1 MKKIVLIIEAILVI
15 SVIFPNISYAEKESE
30 QTTISTQDIL
40 SSQQD
45 SLNISSFL
53 KEAKKYT
60 SSVYEDIDFN
70 ELFTSALTG
79 KIDNEKIIKSIT
91 GLFGKEVISSI
102 TVLGSIVIIIVIHS
116 ILKSLSEGL
125 ENKSV
130 SQITYYVQYILIVTL
145 IMTNFVQILDMVKDS
160 IGNLVRVMDC

>member
-53 KEAKKYT
+53 KEAKST
-60 SSVYEDIDFN
+60 Q
-70 ELFTSALTG
+70 
-79 KIDNEKIIKSIT
+79 
-91 GLFGKEVISSI
+91 
-102 TVLGSIVIIIVIHS
+102 VLYM
-116 ILKSLSEGL
+116 K
-125 ENKSV
+125 
-130 SQITYYVQYILIVTL
+130 TL
-145 IMTNFVQILDMVKDS
+145 ISMSCSHL
-160 IGNLVRVMDC
+160 R

>member
-79 KIDNEKIIKSIT
+79 KIDNEKIIK
-91 GLFGKEVISSI
+91 
-102 TVLGSIVIIIVIHS
+102 VLLAYLV
-116 ILKSLSEGL
+116 KKLS
-125 ENKSV
+125 
-130 SQITYYVQYILIVTL
+130 
-145 IMTNFVQILDMVKDS
+145 
-160 IGNLVRVMDC
+160 VRLLY